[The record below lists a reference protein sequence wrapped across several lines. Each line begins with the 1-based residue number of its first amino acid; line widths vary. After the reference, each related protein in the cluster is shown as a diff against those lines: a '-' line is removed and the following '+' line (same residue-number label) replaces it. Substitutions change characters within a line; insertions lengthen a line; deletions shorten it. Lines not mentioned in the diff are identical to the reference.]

1 MLGSVATTAIPT
13 WGLAKK
19 GRKTKITKNDSHFFQ
34 LRNLWVSSFSFYANQ
49 AEGLAILVHSSDVTF
64 FERQRLTVVE
74 DGGGPVT
81 GNEAI
86 DGNVNNLFQD
96 ISRIERT
103 ENDVALRKAFVGIS
117 SDNSDTNLGTSK
129 KRTKDKNNKK

>member
-1 MLGSVATTAIPT
+1 M
-13 WGLAKK
+13 
-19 GRKTKITKNDSHFFQ
+19 
-34 LRNLWVSSFSFYANQ
+34 
-49 AEGLAILVHSSDVTF
+49 
-64 FERQRLTVVE
+64 E